1 MNSHG
6 VEILTEHSSL
16 MSQAAVE
23 MKPSADV
30 GIHGLMLD
38 NGGYIA
44 CFRSSNTHCTVDNL
58 KRPGGHSF

>member
-1 MNSHG
+1 
-6 VEILTEHSSL
+6 

-44 CFRSSNTHCTVDNL
+44 CFRSSNTHCTVGNF
-58 KRPGGHSF
+58 KRTGEQSFQGLMVVEVLGL